1 MRISKKGIEDINNRL
16 YTVEEDGEKVI
27 CRERLDEL
35 LTIITRRYD
44 NAGCTVEKVLGGEVL
59 VISSYTKSGFKK
71 IFERKIG
78 IDLNEVK
85 SRHLMGYVDRRWHK
99 KELILLFEA
108 IIEEYG
114 IELFKD

>member
-59 VISSYTKSGFKK
+59 VISSSQRVVLKRF
-71 IFERKIG
+71 
-78 IDLNEVK
+78 L
-85 SRHLMGYVDRRWHK
+85 
-99 KELILLFEA
+99 KEKLALI
-108 IIEEYG
+108 
-114 IELFKD
+114 